1 MTKNTSL
8 SPNPTGFDDF
18 VYTYLEAKMAK
29 SMTNVPLPTA
39 ANMTESAF
47 RSWAMSRILE
57 SLACSDPSP
66 GTALEYH
73 SVMAWMTIILRLN
86 VEECQA

>member
-39 ANMTESAF
+39 ANMTERAF
-47 RSWAMSRILE
+47 RSCALRKVKVLVANSKFSKLFSE
-57 SLACSDPSP
+57 SNASQK
-66 GTALEYH
+66 
-73 SVMAWMTIILRLN
+73 
-86 VEECQA
+86 VERREVR